1 MLLYGRSN
9 MKKALLFTGVI
20 LFVFFFTVAAKKTL
34 VHIIDQSLCN
44 QCGEC
49 VKACKYNAIKVT
61 EADGKKKYE
70 IDPVLCTQCGA
81 CIDVCP
87 ENAIKVVDKK
97 KLKTAV
103 KDNSAA
109 KKTE

>member
-1 MLLYGRSN
+1 
-9 MKKALLFTGVI
+9 MKKALLFTGFI
-20 LFVFFFTVAAKKTL
+20 LFVVFFAVAAKKTL
-34 VHIIDQSLCN
+34 VHIIDQSLCT

-61 EADGKKKYE
+61 EVNGKKKYE
-70 IDPVLCTQCGA
+70 IDPAVCTQCGA
-81 CIDVCP
+81 CVDVCP
-87 ENAIKVVDKK
+87 NEAIKVVDKK

-109 KKTE
+109 TKKTE